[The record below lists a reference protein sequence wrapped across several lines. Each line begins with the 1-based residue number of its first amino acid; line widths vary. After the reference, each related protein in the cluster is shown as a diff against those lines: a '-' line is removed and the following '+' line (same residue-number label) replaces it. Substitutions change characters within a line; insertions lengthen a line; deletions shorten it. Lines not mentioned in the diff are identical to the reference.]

1 MLGLNNFD
9 YYTEEEVKRCL
20 IEEYSGP
27 TEEVNK
33 YDILIAYEET
43 NDYGSSSWFLLEEK
57 ETKNLFEVY
66 ASRSSW
72 YSYEGQWYPTPTTAT
87 LLKSSH
93 LATRAKDIPEVKIFI
108 QHL

>member
-1 MLGLNNFD
+1 MLGLNNFQD
-9 YYTEEEVKRCL
+9 YSEEEVKACL
-20 IEEYSGP
+20 VEEYSGP

-43 NDYGSSSWFLLEEK
+43 SDYGSSSWFLLEEK
-57 ETKNLFEVY
+57 ETKKLFEVY

-93 LATRAKDIPEVKIFI
+93 LATRVKDIPEVKIFI
-108 QHL
+108 QQL